1 MGRII
6 YPSKGWYQGTL
17 KKNTYQGEAILKR
30 GYTLRKMPVTKNFY
44 IEKGMYADGKREGLF
59 TFEDTDQNIY
69 NLRFDKNKLVEVLD
83 SPGVSKQKQ
92 KEIMNEG
99 LNFFDYEAISKSQTD
114 DAKPLL
120 DYLKDKI
127 DKQEIVD
134 SEYVYKEVSRIVEN
148 RRLRIQN
155 MEIFALLQ
163 WKLTVLNDIEYY
175 LKKTPDN
182 YKSLHDEDAKVEPE
196 EINRDLLNQAK

>member
-44 IEKGMYADGKREGLF
+44 TEKGMYADGKREGLF